1 MESPCIKICKLNEQ
15 DVCIGC
21 GRTKDEI
28 SGWTSMTDAERTEAI
43 KKAIG
48 KVLSKTPS

>member
-1 MESPCIKICKLNEQ
+1 MIESPCVKICKLKD

-28 SGWTSMTDAERTEAI
+28 MRWTRMTDAEREEVMQ
-43 KKAIG
+43 KLRPCSS
-48 KVLSKTPS
+48 VD

>member
-1 MESPCIKICKLNEQ
+1 MIDSPCVKVCKLKD

-28 SGWTSMTDAERTEAI
+28 TRWTKMTDAEREEVMKRIVPVAQ
-43 KKAIG
+43 
-48 KVLSKTPS
+48 LD